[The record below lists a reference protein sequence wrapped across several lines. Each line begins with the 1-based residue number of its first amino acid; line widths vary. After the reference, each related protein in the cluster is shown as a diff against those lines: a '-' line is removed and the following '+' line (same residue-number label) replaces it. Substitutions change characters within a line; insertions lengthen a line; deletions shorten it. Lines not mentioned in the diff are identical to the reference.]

1 MTRESIFLDLGF
13 DNSLEPA
20 FRRLWEFIEAP
31 DGCNG
36 YIYIRA
42 NLRMKFGPLMLLRS
56 LRARRRLKG
65 YF

>member
-1 MTRESIFLDLGF
+1 MTRETIFLDLGF

-36 YIYIRA
+36 NIYKRQFTNEVRA
-42 NLRMKFGPLMLLRS
+42 AHASPVS
-56 LRARRRLKG
+56 AARRRLKG